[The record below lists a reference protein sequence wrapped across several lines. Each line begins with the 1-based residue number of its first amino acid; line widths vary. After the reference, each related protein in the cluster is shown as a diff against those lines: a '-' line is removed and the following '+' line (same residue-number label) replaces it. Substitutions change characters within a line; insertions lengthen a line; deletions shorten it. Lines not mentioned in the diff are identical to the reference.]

1 MATITINELATDLNS
16 TPREVRKF
24 LRSVTPVEEQPG
36 KGHRW
41 QIEKRAVRGLK
52 KQFADHLAEKD
63 APADTIDSDVDSET
77 PTTVD
82 A

>member
-1 MATITINELATDLNS
+1 MATLTIQELS
-16 TPREVRKF
+16 TELDSSPREVRKF

-52 KQFADHLAEKD
+52 KQFAEHTAQKEV
-63 APADTIDSDVDSET
+63 PADVNDDADDK
-77 PTTVD
+77 VD

>member
-24 LRSVTPVEEQPG
+24 LRAVTPADEQPG

-52 KQFADHLAEKD
+52 KQFAEHAAKPAKDNQEAEHDD
-63 APADTIDSDVDSET
+63 AELV
-77 PTTVD
+77 TTD

>member
-1 MATITINELATDLNS
+1 MATITINELATDLDS

-41 QIEKRAVRGLK
+41 QIEKRQVRGLK
-52 KQFADHLAEKD
+52 TQFAKHQAEVKSEKD
-63 APADTIDSDVDSET
+63 APADL
-77 PTTVD
+77 VD
-82 A
+82 ADA

>member
-1 MATITINELATDLNS
+1 MATITINELATELDS
-16 TPREVRKF
+16 SPRDVRKF

-41 QIEKRAVRGLK
+41 QIEKRSVRGLK
-52 KQFADHLAEKD
+52 KQFAEHSAQKE
-63 APADTIDSDVDSET
+63 APADTEDTADSKQLA
-77 PTTVD
+77 D

>member
-1 MATITINELATDLNS
+1 MATITINELATELDS

-24 LRSVTPVEEQPG
+24 LRSVTPAENQPG

-41 QIEKRAVRGLK
+41 QIEKRALRGLK
-52 KQFADHLAEKD
+52 KQFAEHNAKPATDNQEAEHDD
-63 APADTIDSDVDSET
+63 ADLV
-77 PTTVD
+77 TTD

>member
-1 MATITINELATDLNS
+1 MATLTITELATELDS
-16 TPREVRKF
+16 TPRDVRKF
-24 LRSVTPVEEQPG
+24 LRSVTPADEQPG

-52 KQFADHLAEKD
+52 KQFAEHTAKPTKDNQEAEHD
-63 APADTIDSDVDSET
+63 ADLV
-77 PTTVD
+77 TTD

>member
-1 MATITINELATDLNS
+1 MATMTINELATDLNS

-24 LRSVTPVEEQPG
+24 LRDITPVEEQPG

-52 KQFADHLAEKD
+52 KQFAERQTTKE
-63 APADTIDSDVDSET
+63 APADVKDDADE
-77 PTTVD
+77 TVD